1 MSSPDRP
8 RRRKTIGG
16 VRSRPMTQGSTRA
29 MVAKRDLETVAEA
42 QSPTRTASTNS
53 PTRRRPSTQGGVAN
67 NVNVSKFLKWNPSG
81 DSKDPRR
88 HMGSSEA
95 HARRQRIARV
105 RQKQPA
111 LVDQLMKDL
120 KKRLVVGKVKLWNK

>member
-1 MSSPDRP
+1 MTEAESPS
-8 RRRKTIGG
+8 RKA
-16 VRSRPMTQGSTRA
+16 S
-29 MVAKRDLETVAEA
+29 
-42 QSPTRTASTNS
+42 RTASTNS
-53 PTRRRPSTQGGVAN
+53 PKRRRPSTQGGAVN

-120 KKRLVVGKVKLWNK
+120 KKEIGGRQGQTVEQ